1 MSKKKLSP
9 RKLQTVLIGDEL
21 LDANLANLVPASSK
35 IGDSAA
41 TFIDKA
47 WKLVELRDLL
57 NKTFPE
63 TTKNEIAEPTDLG
76 LYITADGQQILLLD
90 EDGDWRA
97 VDDNFQP
104 IRGFWGDSTFES
116 DWTTVCEKLGDAATT
131 LTKVTASDINVTT
144 VRVIQ

>member
-1 MSKKKLSP
+1 MKINTTASKDTRFLRIDPEDLHSDKCSGATLDGHIS
-9 RKLQTVLIGDEL
+9 L
-21 LDANLANLVPASSK
+21 LMDCE
-35 IGDSAA
+35 
-41 TFIDKA
+41 
-47 WKLVELRDLL
+47 KLVELRDLL

-131 LTKVTASDINVTT
+131 LTKVTASDINVTP

>member
-41 TFIDKA
+41 T
-47 WKLVELRDLL
+47 
-57 NKTFPE
+57 
-63 TTKNEIAEPTDLG
+63 
-76 LYITADGQQILLLD
+76 
-90 EDGDWRA
+90 
-97 VDDNFQP
+97 
-104 IRGFWGDSTFES
+104 
-116 DWTTVCEKLGDAATT
+116 

>member
-1 MSKKKLSP
+1 MKINTTASKDTRFLRIDPEDLHSDKCSGATLDGHIS
-9 RKLQTVLIGDEL
+9 L
-21 LDANLANLVPASSK
+21 LMDCE
-35 IGDSAA
+35 
-41 TFIDKA
+41 
-47 WKLVELRDLL
+47 KLVELRDLL

-104 IRGFWGDSTFES
+104 IRGFWGDSTFER
-116 DWTTVCEKLGDAATT
+116 DWTTVCEKLGDAANP
-131 LTKVTASDINVTT
+131 LTKVTASDINVTP

>member
-9 RKLQTVLIGDEL
+9 RRLQTVLIGDEL

-47 WKLVELRDLL
+47 YKL
-57 NKTFPE
+57 
-63 TTKNEIAEPTDLG
+63 LG
-76 LYITADGQQILLLD
+76 
-90 EDGDWRA
+90 GDATLSIDQVQALHTA
-97 VDDNFQP
+97 VDLAQETVRLGAAVNRLLRQP
-104 IRGFWGDSTFES
+104 YTSGELIDEA
-116 DWTTVCEKLGDAATT
+116 EQMGDAATH
-131 LTKVTASDINVTT
+131 LTKVTASDINVTP